1 MCLYSYEGLRKAGES
16 FFYFLFT
23 DSLGLSLCLGGF
35 ASLQAISNQ
44 EPEYLGV
51 DCGNEFPP
59 VHTSSGLLS
68 LFSVLTLK

>member
-1 MCLYSYEGLRKAGES
+1 MCLYSCEGLRKAGV
-16 FFYFLFT
+16 FFLF
-23 DSLGLSLCLGGF
+23 SLYRQFGPVFVSGWVCLPAGHF
-35 ASLQAISNQ
+35 QS

-59 VHTSSGLLS
+59 VHTPSGLLS